1 MVTSQK
7 NVFNLIFRA
16 AETIWRCNVVLSHQF
31 LSPGHS
37 QLIQRNLEIHNT
49 VPVTCAL
56 QLPRPAE
63 PITAA
68 LPKGLNYKV
77 SHHER
82 SSYYRDFNSATASAS
97 SRTAQQFRAGS
108 SKENPLFIIHC

>member
-1 MVTSQK
+1 MQRGAFTPVP
-7 NVFNLIFRA
+7 
-16 AETIWRCNVVLSHQF
+16 

-49 VPVTCAL
+49 VPVTRAL

-63 PITAA
+63 AITETIMAA

-82 SSYYRDFNSATASAS
+82 SSYHRDFNSATVSAS
-97 SRTAQQFRAGS
+97 SKTPQQFRAGS
-108 SKENPLFIIHC
+108 SQENPVFIIPC